1 VRVLIADDQEFIRRG
16 LRAVLSDSDI
26 EVCGEAIDGREA
38 ILKARDLNPDVVIM
52 DISMPRFDGLEATRE
67 MRRLLPHIPVLTL
80 SQYDTAE
87 VRREALNAGATSH
100 VSKTLV
106 WTTLVPALRNVFLK
120 GSAFRAG
127 VLLTPRSY
135 TDALSKEL
143 HRELE
148 QANRALQ
155 TALALVDL
163 VTEQL
168 QAALNRCSRDLRYLW
183 ANEPYAAW
191 LGRPLDKIIG
201 HRIVDVLGVETFRA
215 LKDRFDQVLAGQKV
229 VFDQEVVFD
238 HIGRR
243 YISAAYSPTFDSSGT
258 VDGWVSIVQDVTA
271 MKKASPLLH

>member
-16 LRAVLSDSDI
+16 LRAVLSESDI

-87 VRREALNAGATSH
+87 VRREALNAGAASH

-106 WTTLVPALRNVFLK
+106 WTTLVPALRNVLVR
-120 GSAFRAG
+120 GSAFRAS

-135 TDALSKEL
+135 NDALSKEL
-143 HRELE
+143 QRELE
-148 QANRALQ
+148 QSNCDLQ
-155 TALALVDL
+155 AALAQLEL
-163 VTEQL
+163 VTEQMRARL
-168 QAALNRCSRDLRYLW
+168 SRCSRDLRYLW
-183 ANEPYAAW
+183 ANQPYADW
-191 LGRPLDKIIG
+191 LDRPLEEIVG
-201 HRIVDVLGVETFRA
+201 RRIVDVLGLQAFQS
-215 LKDRFDQVLAGQKV
+215 LKERFDQVLAGQKV
-229 VFDQEVVFD
+229 VFHQEVVVD

-243 YISAAYSPTFDSSGT
+243 YISAAYSPTFDLAGIA
-258 VDGWVSIVQDVTA
+258 DGWVSVVQDVTELG
-271 MKKASPLLH
+271 KANALLH